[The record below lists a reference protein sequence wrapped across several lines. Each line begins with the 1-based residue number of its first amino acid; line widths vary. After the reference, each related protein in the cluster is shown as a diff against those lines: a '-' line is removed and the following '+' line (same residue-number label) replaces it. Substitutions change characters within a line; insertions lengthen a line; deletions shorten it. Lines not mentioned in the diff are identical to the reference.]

1 MIHKSFINGKWS
13 EWEQLGGK
21 LYSAP
26 AAMQAKDKPAI
37 HVFSADKD
45 GIIVKKSFTG
55 DYWDARQKM
64 SFVIGSE
71 KN

>member
-1 MIHKSFINGKWS
+1 MISKSFINGKWG

-26 AAMQAKDKPAI
+26 GAMQAKDQKAI
-37 HVFSADKD
+37 HIFSADKD

-64 SFVIGSE
+64 SFEIGLE
-71 KN
+71 KH